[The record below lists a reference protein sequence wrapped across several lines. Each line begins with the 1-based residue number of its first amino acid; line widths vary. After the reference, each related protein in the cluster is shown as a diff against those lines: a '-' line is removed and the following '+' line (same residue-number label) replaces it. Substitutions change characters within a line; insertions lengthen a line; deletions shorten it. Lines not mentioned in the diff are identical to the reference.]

1 MSDDWILKTDP
12 RWADVVV
19 LLDSIERLE
28 GEAVWDLDWRRA
40 VEAKW
45 VDTTPKNSRPMAIAS
60 ILERLYPDD
69 AALQLI
75 AKVLRDN
82 PRQRKIMDGERYL
95 SFMQRYLDEGMSE
108 TKALESLADRLEKI
122 TGKHDVDPESLR
134 RVINN
139 YRTKANSE
147 D

>member
-1 MSDDWILKTDP
+1 MSDDFILKIDP
-12 RWADVVV
+12 QWSDIVV

-28 GEAVWDLDWRRA
+28 GEQPWDLDWRREL
-40 VEAKW
+40 EAKW
-45 VDTTPKNSRPMAIAS
+45 IDTTPKKFRPTAIAS
-60 ILERLYPDD
+60 LLERLYPEDV
-69 AALQLI
+69 ALQTI

-95 SFMQRYLDEGMSE
+95 SFIQKYLDDGISE
-108 TKALESLADRLEKI
+108 TKALELLADRLEKI

-139 YRTKANSE
+139 FRNKASPE

>member
-1 MSDDWILKTDP
+1 MSDDWILEIDP
-12 RWADVVV
+12 RWADIVI

-28 GEAVWDLDWRRA
+28 GEVVWDLDWRRQ

-45 VDTTPKNSRPMAIAS
+45 IDTTPKNFRPTAIAS
-60 ILERLYPDD
+60 LLERLYPDD
-69 AALQLI
+69 AALQII
-75 AKVLRDN
+75 ARVLREN
-82 PRQRKIMDGERYL
+82 PRQRKILDGERYL
-95 SFMQRYLDEGMSE
+95 SFIQKDLDDGMSE
-108 TKALESLADRLEKI
+108 TKALELLADRLEKI

-139 YRTKANSE
+139 FRNKASPE

>member
-1 MSDDWILKTDP
+1 MSDDWILKIDP
-12 RWADVVV
+12 RWADIVI

-28 GEAVWDLDWRRA
+28 GEVVWDLDWRRQ

-45 VDTTPKNSRPMAIAS
+45 IDTTPKNFRPTAIAS
-60 ILERLYPDD
+60 LLERLYPDD
-69 AALQLI
+69 AALQII
-75 AKVLRDN
+75 ARVLREN
-82 PRQRKIMDGERYL
+82 PRQRKILDGERYL
-95 SFMQRYLDEGMSE
+95 SFIQKYLDDGMSE
-108 TKALESLADRLEKI
+108 TEALELIADRLEKI

-139 YRTKANSE
+139 FRNKASPE

>member
-1 MSDDWILKTDP
+1 MSDDWILKIDP
-12 RWADVVV
+12 RWADIVV

-28 GEAVWDLDWRRA
+28 GEVVWDLDWRRQ

-45 VDTTPKNSRPMAIAS
+45 IDTTPKNFRPTAIAS
-60 ILERLYPDD
+60 LLERLYPDD
-69 AALQLI
+69 AALQII
-75 AKVLRDN
+75 ARVLREN
-82 PRQRKIMDGERYL
+82 PRQRKILDGERYL
-95 SFMQRYLDEGMSE
+95 SFIQKDLDDGMSE
-108 TKALESLADRLEKI
+108 TKAMELLADRLEKI

-139 YRTKANSE
+139 FRNKASPE

>member
-1 MSDDWILKTDP
+1 MSDDWILKIDP
-12 RWADVVV
+12 RWADIVI

-28 GEAVWDLDWRRA
+28 GEVVWDLDWRRQ

-45 VDTTPKNSRPMAIAS
+45 IDTTPKNFRPTAIAS
-60 ILERLYPDD
+60 LLERLYPDD
-69 AALQLI
+69 AALQII
-75 AKVLRDN
+75 ARVLRED
-82 PRQRKIMDGERYL
+82 PRQRKILDGERYL
-95 SFMQRYLDEGMSE
+95 SFIQKDLDDGMSE
-108 TKALESLADRLEKI
+108 TKALELLADRLEKI

-139 YRTKANSE
+139 FRNKASPE

>member
-19 LLDSIERLE
+19 LLDSIERLD
-28 GEAVWDLDWRRA
+28 GEAVWDIDWRRE

-45 VDTTPKNSRPMAIAS
+45 VDTTPKNSRPTAIAS

-75 AKVLRDN
+75 AKVLREN
-82 PRQRKIMDGERYL
+82 PRQRKMMDGERYL
-95 SFMQRYLDEGMSE
+95 SFIQRYLDDGMSE
-108 TKALESLADRLEKI
+108 TKALESLADCLEKI